1 MWKRVL
7 KNRLKVNNYTI
18 YHILL
23 FYKAIKLYLFKFTL
37 FFWKNIVFLDFLLF
51 LEYTYI
57 SKKARNKGEI

>member
-23 FYKAIKLYLFKFTL
+23 FYKAIKLYLFKFKVL
-37 FFWKNIVFLDFLLF
+37 MLSWGQLAIAVEIFDFLQIW
-51 LEYTYI
+51 YTP
-57 SKKARNKGEI
+57 